1 MVDKF
6 IPREFY
12 VSLSDNKG
20 ERYKGEIFLNFS
32 DDPDKIKYICKGSG
46 YYQERLS
53 VSGHEKTS
61 ITSSRKD
68 KWRKLGRGEI
78 VKARIIV
85 DKSSNF
91 IDGNLCSVERTTG
104 GTTYLDIKWLKNQI
118 GKHGTSLEQS
128 DGGYYYCDFVIAS
141 EEEINKYY
149 EHVKMYGSYDPL
161 GRYDFSKNSIKY
173 ESAIAENK
181 DYVISPYNN
190 KKYYD
195 NKENVIQF
203 AKDHTGLYIEY
214 GGVKGYIC
222 GYYNEID
229 SERLIKPFILI
240 NLTNPYSGG
249 HSGHSKIFTMQL
261 NIGDPQKSYY
271 YVSVKNICK
280 YIEQY
285 GSRHYDPKALY
296 EFYDNLKSENVLQEK
311 KDKVTKT
318 GKKIYD
324 SGKIIKRKGI
334 KNENIKKR
342 KIYKEV
348 IVEKERG
355 KRDVFTPF

>member
-1 MVDKF
+1 MSLFDKK
-6 IPREFY
+6 
-12 VSLSDNKG
+12 NTAAT
-20 ERYKGEIFLNFS
+20 
-32 DDPDKIKYICKGSG
+32 
-46 YYQERLS
+46 
-53 VSGHEKTS
+53 KTS
-61 ITSSRKD
+61 KVVT
-68 KWRKLGRGEI
+68 
-78 VKARIIV
+78 
-85 DKSSNF
+85 
-91 IDGNLCSVERTTG
+91 
-104 GTTYLDIKWLKNQI
+104 
-118 GKHGTSLEQS
+118 
-128 DGGYYYCDFVIAS
+128 
-141 EEEINKYY
+141 
-149 EHVKMYGSYDPL
+149 
-161 GRYDFSKNSIKY
+161 
-173 ESAIAENK
+173 ENK
-181 DYVISPYNN
+181 DYVISPHNN

-203 AKDHTGLYIEY
+203 AKDHTGLYIED

-222 GYYNEID
+222 GYYNPID
-229 SERLIKPFILI
+229 FDY
-240 NLTNPYSGG
+240 LTNACILVNLKDPYSGG
-249 HSGHSKIFTMQL
+249 HSGHGKIFTMQL

-271 YVSVKNICK
+271 YISIVNICN

-285 GSRHYDPKALY
+285 GSHHYDPKALY
-296 EFYDNLKSENVLQEK
+296 EVHDNLKSENVLQEK